1 MNQIPKNRT
10 ALGPIVAL
18 LGMGLLGTI
27 LFVLVLILLSPLILL
42 MAIYLGIQRWKFRKV
57 FSQARREATRQAVQ
71 QEDFTNRPTKHVEV
85 TVHPIEE
92 TP

>member
-1 MNQIPKNRT
+1 MNQIPKHRT

-27 LFVLVLILLSPLILL
+27 LFILLLILFSPLLLL
-42 MAIYLGIQRWKFRKV
+42 MGIYLGIQRWKFRKA
-57 FSQARREATRQAVQ
+57 FSQAKQQAAQ
-71 QEDFTNRPTKHVEV
+71 QADFTNRPTKHVEV
-85 TVHPIEE
+85 TVHPTEE

>member
-18 LGMGLLGTI
+18 LGMGLLGTV
-27 LFVLVLILLSPLILL
+27 LFVLLLILLSPLILL

-57 FSQARREATRQAVQ
+57 FSQAKQQAAQ
-71 QEDFTNRPTKHVEV
+71 QADFTNRPTKHVEV

>member
-1 MNQIPKNRT
+1 MNQIPKQRT

-27 LFVLVLILLSPLILL
+27 LFVLLLILLSPLILL
-42 MAIYLGIQRWKFRKV
+42 MGIYLGIQRWKFRKA
-57 FSQARREATRQAVQ
+57 FSQAKQSAAQQA
-71 QEDFTNRPTKHVEV
+71 DFTDRPTKHVEV
-85 TVHPIEE
+85 TVHTIEE

>member
-1 MNQIPKNRT
+1 MNQIPKQRT

-27 LFVLVLILLSPLILL
+27 LFVLLLILLSPLILL
-42 MAIYLGIQRWKFRKV
+42 MTIYLGIQRWKFRKA
-57 FSQARREATRQAVQ
+57 FSQAKQAAAQ
-71 QEDFTNRPTKHVEV
+71 QADFTNRPTKHVEV
-85 TVHPIEE
+85 TVHPVDE